1 VLLDRVT
8 PEMRDKLMLIWWKSW
23 HHRND
28 IIFGKGEDSIFNF
41 SRYLQNNLCT
51 IHGSTLGTVHK
62 DRNGKAPADFWVVKK
77 ATSTIQNSGNFD
89 GWRRHEIGWVKWN
102 VDAS

>member
-1 VLLDRVT
+1 MTLFLVKVKILFLT
-8 PEMRDKLMLIWWKSW
+8 PLGTSKT
-23 HHRND
+23 
-28 IIFGKGEDSIFNF
+28 IFALYMD
-41 SRYLQNNLCT
+41 QP
-51 IHGSTLGTVHK
+51 LGTVDK